1 MEDLQKKLAPAAPRP
16 GKYSSPL
23 LRAAQ
28 HVWPCVSSGTVGLF
42 ASTRTGRTTV
52 ECVTVCGHRSPVG
65 SGRSRMCQWQLKARY
80 DFKAR
85 DLQPVVNILFCK
97 VAVIYS
103 SVCESVDPF
112 LPMYLIRVDISDLS
126 VHEAAELIQSSV
138 LVVFY
143 YMTEWFPS
151 RLAFIHYIPQL
162 TFAYFLLNE
171 NAFPT
176 LNFDFRITIAAVTG
190 GHLEV
195 IWGRNWSTH
204 TV

>member
-1 MEDLQKKLAPAAPRP
+1 M
-16 GKYSSPL
+16 
-23 LRAAQ
+23 
-28 HVWPCVSSGTVGLF
+28 
-42 ASTRTGRTTV
+42 
-52 ECVTVCGHRSPVG
+52 G

-162 TFAYFLLNE
+162 TFAYFLLKE

-190 GHLEV
+190 GHQEV
-195 IWGRNWSTH
+195 LPPASEEGTGAPILCNWLGVGEWIGTQELLWCDRVRRSPLQWLIGIALN
-204 TV
+204 TVYWSV